1 MINVIVPMCGV
12 SNRFTAADYT
22 VPKYVLDVDGVP
34 MYAAA
39 VNSLNLTI
47 AHQLYF
53 VVTVH
58 MDAEYNLESNIKS
71 HFPDAIVVKLLHA
84 TNGQAETLMKTR
96 QYVHASSGTLV
107 LCCDQMVEYN
117 SIDYNKLL
125 LDDSISGSLLTFD
138 NSGDE
143 PAWTYV
149 RMDMMNTITDIA
161 CKVPISTTPIVGT
174 YHWRSS
180 DWMYRD
186 LAELIRRKIYVNNEL
201 YICPAVLISMR
212 NANKPWIG
220 FPVERMISLGTPEDY
235 EAYTH
240 NNI

>member
-1 MINVIVPMCGV
+1 MCGV
-12 SNRFTAADYT
+12 SQRFTDADYT

-53 VVTVH
+53 VVT
-58 MDAEYNLESNIKS
+58 AELEQLYNLESNIKS
-71 HFPDAIVVKLLHA
+71 HFPDAIVIKLLHA
-84 TNGQAETLMKTR
+84 TRGQAETLMKTR
-96 QYVHASSGTLV
+96 QYVGASSGTLV

-117 SIDYNKLL
+117 SVDYNELL

-138 NSGDE
+138 NSGDDV
-143 PAWTYV
+143 AWTYV
-149 RMDMMNTITDIA
+149 RMDMLNTVTDIA
-161 CKVPISTTPIVGT
+161 CKVPISNTPIVGT
-174 YHWRSS
+174 YHWSNS

-186 LAELIRRKIYVNNEL
+186 LAELIRRKIYVNDEL
-201 YICPAVLISMR
+201 YICPAVKISMN
-212 NANKPWIG
+212 NASKPWIG
-220 FPVERMISLGTPEDY
+220 FPVERMICLGTPEDY
-235 EAYTH
+235 EEYTN